1 MAEDKRLATKG
12 FYSYKYIKTMR
23 KLLLLLLT
31 LVTAINLTAQEKDV
45 KTLNALLKQETRLTA
60 RSNTDELILKAMVQY
75 KAGDE
80 SVDLKSIKLNLDGT
94 TRIADVERVKVFITG
109 LEEYDNNRFHD
120 YATLIGS
127 CDPQEGDFE
136 CELEGQLLE
145 GVNFLWLAV
154 DVADDAVEGNFID
167 MSCLE
172 ISTVDETVEV
182 KNTSPSGKRE
192 IILAR
197 TTLLRPGDYNSTN
210 YRIPAV
216 ITARDGSVVAV
227 TDKRKY
233 NNGDLPEDIDILCN
247 RSTDGGHTWSEPYT
261 IAYGTGHGQGFGDC
275 ALALTN
281 DDNGIIAA
289 FVGGPGFWGS
299 TPENPLRMYIAR
311 SNDNGQTWTEPQDI
325 TYQIYGAECDD
336 PERKEWLG
344 GFFGSG
350 SGLLTSNGR
359 IMFVVAMRENNNREM
374 VCNHAV
380 YSDDN
385 GLTWQVSERASVG
398 GDEAKVTE
406 LVDGRILMS
415 IRHNGN
421 RWYNISDDGGFTW
434 QESTSEWTDIVAP
447 ACNGDLIRYTST
459 NNGDDKNRLLHSVP
473 VGSSRKNVT
482 VYVSYDEGETWP
494 TSRCVVPYN
503 SAYSSLCILPDK
515 TIGLYVEESYQG
527 EGDYCTVF
535 YNFSLNWLAEGEDN
549 VVSLQEIEDADIIK
563 GEIEIYPNPTSD
575 FLNVKTEDLT
585 LINIY
590 NVNGQLIQ
598 SYNSDDDVM
607 IVDVSDLE
615 NGIYVIEGVADENR
629 RINYFIKK

>member
-1 MAEDKRLATKG
+1 
-12 FYSYKYIKTMR
+12 MR
-23 KLLLLLLT
+23 KLLLLLT

-75 KAGDE
+75 KDGDE

-94 TRIADVERVKVFITG
+94 TRIADVEKVKVFTTG

-182 KNTSPSGKRE
+182 KNASPSGERE

-216 ITARDGSVVAV
+216 ITAKDGTVVAV

-233 NNGDLPEDIDILCN
+233 NNNDLPGDIDILCN
-247 RSTDGGHTWSEPYT
+247 YSIDGGHTWSEPYT
-261 IAYGTGHGQGFGDC
+261 IAYGTGVGQGFGDC

-281 DDNGIIAA
+281 DDNGIMAA

-299 TPENPLRMYIAR
+299 TPENPLRMYISR
-311 SNDNGQTWTEPQDI
+311 SNDNGRTWTEPEDI
-325 TYQIYGAECDD
+325 TSQIYGAECEDE
-336 PERKEWLG
+336 ERQKWLG

-350 SGLLTSNGR
+350 NGLLTSTGR
-359 IMFVVAMRENNNREM
+359 IMFVVAMREDNTREV

-421 RWYNISDDGGFTW
+421 RWYNISDDGGVTW

-503 SAYSSLCILPDK
+503 SAYSSLCVLPNK
-515 TIGLYVEESYQG
+515 TIGLYVEETYQG

-535 YNFSLNWLAEGEDN
+535 YNFSLNWLTEGEDN
-549 VVSLQEIEDADIIK
+549 VVNLPEMEDAEIIR

-598 SYNSDDDVM
+598 SYSNDDDVM

-615 NGIYVIEGVADENR
+615 NGVYIIEGVADENR
-629 RINYFIKK
+629 RINYFIKN

>member
-1 MAEDKRLATKG
+1 
-12 FYSYKYIKTMR
+12 MR
-23 KLLLLLLT
+23 KLLLLLT
-31 LVTAINLTAQEKDV
+31 LVSAFTLTAQERETE
-45 KTLNALLKQETRLTA
+45 TLNALLKQETRLTA
-60 RSNTDELILKAMVQY
+60 RSNPNELIIKAMVQY
-75 KAGDE
+75 KDGDE
-80 SVDLKSIKLNLDGT
+80 SVDLKSIKLNLNGT
-94 TRIADVERVKVFITG
+94 TRIADVKKIKVFTTG

-145 GVNFLWLAV
+145 GVNYLWLAV
-154 DVADDAVEGNFID
+154 DVADNAIEGNFID

-172 ISTVDETVEV
+172 ICTIDEKVEI
-182 KNTSPSGKRE
+182 KNPSPSGKRE

-216 ITARDGSVVAV
+216 ITARDGSVVSV

-261 IAYGTGHGQGFGDC
+261 IAYGTGYGQGFGDC

-281 DDNGIIAA
+281 DSNGIIAA

-311 SNDNGQTWTEPQDI
+311 SNDNGQTWTEPDDI

-350 SGLLTSNGR
+350 NGLLTSSGR

-374 VCNHAV
+374 VCNHTV

-385 GLTWQVSERASVG
+385 GLTWQVSGRASVG

-421 RWYNISDDGGFTW
+421 RWYNISEDEGITW
-434 QESTSEWTDIVAP
+434 QETTSEWTELVAP
-447 ACNGDLIRYTST
+447 ACNGDMIRYTSV
-459 NNGDDKNRLLHSVP
+459 NDGDDKNRLLHSLP
-473 VGSSRKNVT
+473 VGTSRKNVT

-494 TSRCVVPYN
+494 ASRCIVPYN

-535 YNFSLNWLAEGEDN
+535 YNFSLNWLTEGEDD
-549 VVSLQEIEDADIIK
+549 VVSIPEIADTDVVKDA
-563 GEIEIYPNPTSD
+563 IEIYPNPTSD
-575 FLNVKTEDLT
+575 YLNIKTEDMT

-590 NVNGQLIQ
+590 NISGQLIM
-598 SYNSDDDVM
+598 SLINNDEIM
-607 IVDVSDLE
+607 TVDISGLK
-615 NGIYVIEGVADENR
+615 NGIYIIKGVADDNCKT
-629 RINYFIKK
+629 NYFIKK

>member
-1 MAEDKRLATKG
+1 
-12 FYSYKYIKTMR
+12 MR
-23 KLLLLLLT
+23 KLLLLLT
-31 LVTAINLTAQEKDV
+31 LVTALNLTAQEKDA
-45 KTLNALLKQETRLTA
+45 KTLNALLKQENRLTA

-75 KAGDE
+75 KDGDE

-94 TRIADVERVKVFITG
+94 TRIADVERVKVFTTG

-182 KNTSPSGKRE
+182 KNSSPSGKRE

-350 SGLLTSNGR
+350 SGLLTSNDR
-359 IMFVVAMRENNNREM
+359 IMFVVAMREDNTREV

-535 YNFSLNWLAEGEDN
+535 YNFSLNWLTEGEDN
-549 VVSLQEIEDADIIK
+549 VVNLPEIEDEDIIK

-615 NGIYVIEGVADENR
+615 NGVYIIEGVADENR

>member
-1 MAEDKRLATKG
+1 MKK
-12 FYSYKYIKTMR
+12 
-23 KLLLLLLT
+23 LLLLLT
-31 LVTAINLTAQEKDV
+31 LVTALNLTAQEKDA
-45 KTLNALLKQETRLTA
+45 KTLNALLKQENRLTA

-75 KAGDE
+75 KDGEE
-80 SVDLKSIKLNLDGT
+80 SVDLKSIKLNLEGT
-94 TRIADVERVKVFITG
+94 TRIADVEKIKVFTTG

-127 CDPQEGDFE
+127 CNPQEGDFE

-145 GVNFLWLAV
+145 GINFLWLAV

-172 ISTVDETVEV
+172 ISSVDETVEV
-182 KNTSPSGKRE
+182 KNASPMGKRE

-311 SNDNGQTWTEPQDI
+311 SNDNGQTWTEPEDI
-325 TYQIYGAECDD
+325 TSQIYGAECDD

-421 RWYNISDDGGFTW
+421 RWYNISEDGGLTW
-434 QESTSEWTDIVAP
+434 QENTSEWTDIVAP
-447 ACNGDLIRYTST
+447 ACNGDLIRFTST

-535 YNFSLNWLAEGEDN
+535 YNFSLDWLSEGEDSYVN
-549 VVSLQEIEDADIIK
+549 LPEVYDDVDITGLIV
-563 GEIEIYPNPTSD
+563 YPVPTSD
-575 FLNVKTEDLT
+575 MISIKSENVVLV
-585 LINIY
+585 NIY
-590 NVNGQLIQ
+590 DMQGRLIK
-598 SYNSDDDVM
+598 SCENDNENEMSA
-607 IVDVSDLE
+607 DVSDFAS
-615 NGIYVIEGVADENR
+615 GV
-629 RINYFIKK
+629 YFIEVFDKKMNRKNAKFIVE

>member
-1 MAEDKRLATKG
+1 
-12 FYSYKYIKTMR
+12 MR
-23 KLLLLLLT
+23 KLLLLLTLALT
-31 LVTAINLTAQEKDV
+31 LTLNAQENSA
-45 KTLNALLKQETRLTA
+45 KTLNVLLKQETRLTA
-60 RSNTDELILKAMVQY
+60 RSNSNELILKAMVQY
-75 KAGDE
+75 KDGGNY
-80 SVDLKSIKLNLDGT
+80 VNLKSMKLNLDGT
-94 TRIADVERVKVFITG
+94 TRVADVEKVKIFTTG
-109 LEEYDNNRFHD
+109 LEDFPNNRF
-120 YATLIGS
+120 YENATFIGS
-127 CDPQEGDFE
+127 CEPQPGDFV
-136 CELEGQLLE
+136 CELEGQLFE
-145 GVNFLWLAV
+145 GVNYLWIAV

-167 MSCLE
+167 VSCLE
-172 ISTVDETVEV
+172 LSTADETLEV
-182 KNTSPSGKRE
+182 NNTSPTGKRE

-233 NNGDLPEDIDILCN
+233 NNGDLPEDIDIVCN
-247 RSTDGGHTWSEPYT
+247 RSTDGGHTWSEPCT
-261 IAYGTGHGQGFGDC
+261 IAYGTGYGQGFGDC

-299 TPENPLRMYIAR
+299 TPTNPLRMYISR
-311 SNDNGQTWTEPQDI
+311 SDDNGQSWSESEDVTH
-325 TYQIYGAECDD
+325 YIYGAECDD
-336 PERKEWLG
+336 PERQDWLG

-350 SGLLTSNGR
+350 NGLLTSTGR
-359 IMFVVAMRENNNREM
+359 IMFVVAMREDETREV
-374 VCNHAV
+374 VCNHVV

-385 GLTWQVSERASVG
+385 GQTWQVSGRASVG

-421 RWYNISDDGGFTW
+421 RWYNISEDGGVTW
-434 QESTSEWTDIVAP
+434 QETTSEWTDIVAP
-447 ACNGDLIRYTST
+447 ACNGDLIRFTST

-473 VGSSRKNVT
+473 VGTSRRDVS

-494 TSRCVVPYN
+494 ASRCVVPYN
-503 SAYSSLCILPDK
+503 SAYSSLCVLPDK

-535 YNFSLNWLAEGEDN
+535 YNFSLNWLTNGEDN
-549 VVSLQEIEDADIIK
+549 VVGLPEISDIDNVNEK
-563 GEIEIYPNPTSD
+563 FEIYPNPASD
-575 FLNVKTEDLT
+575 YINVNTKDLT

-590 NVNGQLIQ
+590 NVKGQVVKSFDINEELMIIDMSDFEQ
-598 SYNSDDDVM
+598 GIYIIEGLDDDNCV
-607 IVDVSDLE
+607 
-615 NGIYVIEGVADENR
+615 
-629 RINYFIKK
+629 KKDIIIIR

>member
-1 MAEDKRLATKG
+1 
-12 FYSYKYIKTMR
+12 MR
-23 KLLLLLLT
+23 KLLLLLT

-75 KAGDE
+75 KDGDE

-94 TRIADVERVKVFITG
+94 TRIADVEKVKVFTTG

-182 KNTSPSGKRE
+182 KNTSPSGERE

-216 ITARDGSVVAV
+216 ITAKDGTVVAV

-233 NNGDLPEDIDILCN
+233 NNNDLPGDIDILCN
-247 RSTDGGHTWSEPYT
+247 YSIDGGHTWSEPYT
-261 IAYGTGHGQGFGDC
+261 IAYGTGVGQGFGDC

-281 DDNGIIAA
+281 DDNGIMAA

-299 TPENPLRMYIAR
+299 TPENPLRMYISR
-311 SNDNGQTWTEPQDI
+311 SNDNGRTWTEPEDI
-325 TYQIYGAECDD
+325 TSQIYGAECEDE
-336 PERKEWLG
+336 ERQKWLG

-350 SGLLTSNGR
+350 NGLLTSTGR
-359 IMFVVAMRENNNREM
+359 IMFVVAMREDNTREV

-421 RWYNISDDGGFTW
+421 RWYNISDDGGVTW

-503 SAYSSLCILPDK
+503 SAYSSLCILPNK
-515 TIGLYVEESYQG
+515 TIGLYVEETYQG

-535 YNFSLNWLAEGEDN
+535 YNFSLNWLTKGEDN
-549 VVSLQEIEDADIIK
+549 VVSLPEMEDAEIIR

-598 SYNSDDDVM
+598 SYSNDDDVM

-615 NGIYVIEGVADENR
+615 NGVYIIEGVADENR

>member
-1 MAEDKRLATKG
+1 
-12 FYSYKYIKTMR
+12 
-23 KLLLLLLT
+23 
-31 LVTAINLTAQEKDV
+31 
-45 KTLNALLKQETRLTA
+45 
-60 RSNTDELILKAMVQY
+60 
-75 KAGDE
+75 
-80 SVDLKSIKLNLDGT
+80 
-94 TRIADVERVKVFITG
+94 
-109 LEEYDNNRFHD
+109 
-120 YATLIGS
+120 
-127 CDPQEGDFE
+127 
-136 CELEGQLLE
+136 
-145 GVNFLWLAV
+145 
-154 DVADDAVEGNFID
+154 
-167 MSCLE
+167 MS
-172 ISTVDETVEV
+172 
-182 KNTSPSGKRE
+182 
-192 IILAR
+192 
-197 TTLLRPGDYNSTN
+197 
-210 YRIPAV
+210 
-216 ITARDGSVVAV
+216 
-227 TDKRKY
+227 
-233 NNGDLPEDIDILCN
+233 
-247 RSTDGGHTWSEPYT
+247 
-261 IAYGTGHGQGFGDC
+261 
-275 ALALTN
+275 
-281 DDNGIIAA
+281 
-289 FVGGPGFWGS
+289 
-299 TPENPLRMYIAR
+299 
-311 SNDNGQTWTEPQDI
+311 
-325 TYQIYGAECDD
+325 
-336 PERKEWLG
+336 
-344 GFFGSG
+344 
-350 SGLLTSNGR
+350 
-359 IMFVVAMRENNNREM
+359 AMRENNNREM

-421 RWYNISDDGGFTW
+421 RWYNISDDGGVTW

-447 ACNGDLIRYTST
+447 ACNGDLIRFTST

-494 TSRCVVPYN
+494 TSRCVVSYN

-535 YNFSLNWLAEGEDN
+535 YNFSLNWLTEGEDN
-549 VVSLQEIEDADIIK
+549 VVSLPEIEDEDIIK

-615 NGIYVIEGVADENR
+615 NGVYIIEGVADENR

>member
-1 MAEDKRLATKG
+1 
-12 FYSYKYIKTMR
+12 MR
-23 KLLLLLLT
+23 KLLLLITLALSLT
-31 LVTAINLTAQEKDV
+31 LNAQEKET

-60 RSNTDELILKAMVQY
+60 RSNPSELILKAMVQY
-75 KAGDE
+75 KDGTDA
-80 SVDLKSIKLNLDGT
+80 VDLKSMKLNLEGT
-94 TRIADVERVKVFITG
+94 TRIADVEKVKVYTTG
-109 LEEYDNNRFHD
+109 LEDYANNRFLD

-127 CDPQEGDFE
+127 CEPQSGDFI

-145 GVNFLWLAV
+145 GINYLWLTV
-154 DVADDAVEGNFID
+154 DVTDDAVEGNFID
-167 MSCLE
+167 MSCIE
-172 ISTVDETVEV
+172 ISTVDETAEV
-182 KNTSPSGKRE
+182 KNASPTGKRE

-216 ITARDGSVVAV
+216 ITARDGSVVAI

-233 NNGDLPEDIDILCN
+233 NNGDLPEDIDIVCN

-299 TPENPLRMYIAR
+299 TPENPLRMYISR
-311 SNDNGQTWTEPQDI
+311 SNDNGQTWTEPEDI
-325 TYQIYGAECDD
+325 TYQIYGAECED

-350 SGLLTSNGR
+350 NGLLTSSGR
-359 IMFVVAMRENNNREM
+359 IMFVVAMRENNTREM

-385 GLTWQVSERASVG
+385 GLTWQVSGRASIG

-421 RWYNISDDGGFTW
+421 RWYNISEDGGVTW
-434 QESTSEWTDIVAP
+434 QETTSEWTDIVAP
-447 ACNGDLIRYTST
+447 ACNGDLIRFTSV

-515 TIGLYVEESYQG
+515 TIGLYVEEAFTN

-535 YNFSLNWLAEGEDN
+535 YNFSLNWLTNGEDN
-549 VVSLQEIEDADIIK
+549 VVSIPEISDIDNVNNNL
-563 GEIEIYPNPTSD
+563 EIYPNPASD
-575 FLNVKTEDLT
+575 YININTKDIT

-590 NVNGQLIQ
+590 NAKGQLIK
-598 SYNSDDDVM
+598 SFNSDEELM
-607 IVDVSDLE
+607 IIDISDFE
-615 NGIYVIEGVADENR
+615 EGIYVIEGSDNNR
-629 RINYFIKK
+629 RVKGNIVIIK